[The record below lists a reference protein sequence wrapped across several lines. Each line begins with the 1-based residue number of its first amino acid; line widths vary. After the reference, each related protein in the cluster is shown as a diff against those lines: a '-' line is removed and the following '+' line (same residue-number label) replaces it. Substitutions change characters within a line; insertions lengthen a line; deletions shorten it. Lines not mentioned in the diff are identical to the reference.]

1 MKDLRLFKPD
11 ENALLRKGL
20 ESILGKKEAED
31 AYWRIV
37 RRVGEEPVTVLGH
50 GDKGVVYGLPSGK
63 VLKVT
68 SDEGELRA
76 MNMLRGVTHPNIVQ
90 VFDVFLVPLASE
102 PDALGVV
109 VRESVDRSIA
119 DTPAFGGLRFLLR
132 SNVLKAEDVF
142 CRRRGE
148 VHPHQALWEAMLRF
162 KEELRGEDAQDLTG
176 AERVLAE
183 GIESGLD
190 ELLAR
195 GIYFLDAGPSN
206 VGLIE
211 GRPVLFDLSLASVP
225 KEAPDLELGRRE
237 SSLSWP

>member
-11 ENALLRKGL
+11 ENELLRKGL
-20 ESILGKKEAED
+20 ETILGKKEAED

-63 VLKVT
+63 ILKVT

-76 MNMLRGVTHPNIVQ
+76 MNMLRGARHPNIVQ
-90 VFDVFLVPLASE
+90 VFDAFLVPLASE

-109 VRESVDRSIA
+109 VRESVDQSLQDI
-119 DTPAFGGLRFLLR
+119 PGFGDLKRLLR
-132 SNVLKAEDVF
+132 MSVFRSDDVF
-142 CRRRGE
+142 KERRQKI
-148 VHPHQALWEAMLRF
+148 HPHQALWEAMLRF
-162 KEELRGEDAQDLTG
+162 KDELHGEDAENLT
-176 AERVLAE
+176 AVERLLVD
-183 GIESGLD
+183 GIESGMD

-195 GIYFLDAGPSN
+195 EIFFLDAGPSN

-211 GRPVLFDLSLASVP
+211 GRPVLYDLSLASVP
-225 KEAPDLELGRRE
+225 REAPDLELGRRE
-237 SSLSWP
+237 KALRDP